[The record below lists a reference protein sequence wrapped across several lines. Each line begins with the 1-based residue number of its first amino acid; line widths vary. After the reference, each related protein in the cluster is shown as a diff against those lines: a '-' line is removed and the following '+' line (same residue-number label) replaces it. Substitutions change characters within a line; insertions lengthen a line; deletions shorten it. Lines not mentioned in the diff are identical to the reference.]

1 MAMQNIFRSGQ
12 SSALSRRT
20 FLKAGAATAAMLA
33 AAPAWAAGE
42 SKPAVSDG
50 EILSQTNE
58 RIEQHR
64 KGDGV
69 IRIRNASG
77 APVAGAKVTV
87 EQLQHD
93 FLFGCNFFM
102 FNRCGRPELEDAY
115 RTRFAA
121 LLNYCTLPFY
131 WASYEAQRGKP
142 NYDSTDQ
149 AAAWTREH
157 GITCK
162 GHPLAWDHPAG
173 NPAWLPEDPKE
184 VEQLS
189 VGRVREIVSR
199 FAGRIDFWDV
209 VNEATHLAEKPNKTK
224 MADWA
229 AAKGAVPYVAEH
241 LQAARAANPKATLL
255 VNDYRTEP
263 AYFRILDQLRDDGK
277 LLFNVV
283 GIQSHM
289 HDGVWPLHH
298 VWELCDRYGRLGL
311 PIHFTEST
319 IVSGPRKGPGENWG
333 ETTAQEEAR
342 QAELGA
348 NFYTALFAHPAV
360 RAITWWDFSDLGAWQ
375 GAPAG
380 WLRRDLSPK
389 PVYDRML
396 ALVKQAWWTKANG
409 VTDARGEFKLR
420 AFYGKHRVIAE
431 LPDGQRFVREAH
443 WERGQENNLELKA
456 G

>member
-1 MAMQNIFRSGQ
+1 M
-12 SSALSRRT
+12 SRRT

-33 AAPAWAAGE
+33 AAPALAVGE
-42 SKPAVSDG
+42 SKNAVSDG
-50 EILSQTNE
+50 EILSQTNA
-58 RIEQHR
+58 RTEQHR
-64 KGDGV
+64 KGDGF

-102 FNRCGRPELEDAY
+102 FNRCGQPELEDAY

-121 LLNYCTLPFY
+121 LLNCCTLPFY
-131 WASYEAQRGKP
+131 CASYEAQRGKP
-142 NYDSTDQ
+142 IYHYTDQ
-149 AAAWTREH
+149 TAAWSREH
-157 GITCK
+157 GIRCK

-173 NPAWLPEDPKE
+173 NPAWLPEDRK
-184 VEQLS
+184 VIEQLS
-189 VGRVREIVSR
+189 VGRVRDIVSR

-241 LQAARAANPKATLL
+241 LRAARAANPKATPL

-277 LLFNVV
+277 LLFNEV

-298 VWELCDRYGRLGL
+298 VWDLCDRYSRLGL

-333 ETTAQEEAR
+333 ETTAEEEAR
-342 QAELGA
+342 QAEFGA
-348 NFYTALFAHPAV
+348 NFCTTLFGCARSHGGISPTLGPGRAHQPGGCGATCRPSQFMTAC
-360 RAITWWDFSDLGAWQ
+360 W
-375 GAPAG
+375 
-380 WLRRDLSPK
+380 
-389 PVYDRML
+389 
-396 ALVKQAWWTKANG
+396 
-409 VTDARGEFKLR
+409 
-420 AFYGKHRVIAE
+420 
-431 LPDGQRFVREAH
+431 H
-443 WERGQENNLELKA
+443 W
-456 G
+456 